1 MLGRISRSSSQLTE
15 SSRVAR
21 IASGDGAPAT
31 ATVGRGGNARL
42 NPERVLVCIDP
53 AKPSPEVIVA
63 GAQLAARVG
72 AIWFAAAVDVSRSS
86 SFMAGQRRP
95 RLLSSDVI
103 ALIEM
108 LGGEVIEV
116 TARDPAAGLIG
127 LAFREGFTHV
137 VFGQRRAFSLPRLFK
152 RSTCQQFAT
161 NVPGT
166 PVYVVPIVTA
176 ERLPHFPFSASAHRA
191 LVVGAAVAAGVAAIA
206 LIAVMPALVALGI
219 AVTIAIAWCIWLERN
234 PTTQN

>member
-1 MLGRISRSSSQLTE
+1 M
-15 SSRVAR
+15 
-21 IASGDGAPAT
+21 
-31 ATVGRGGNARL
+31 ATVGRGGSARL
-42 NPERVLVCIDP
+42 NLERVLVCIDP
-53 AKPSPEVIVA
+53 AKPSSEVIVA

-95 RLLSSDVI
+95 RLLSPDVI

-127 LAFREGFTHV
+127 LASREGFTHV

-166 PVYVVPIVTA
+166 PVYVVPIATA
-176 ERLPHFPFSASAHRA
+176 ERRPHFPFSASAHRA

-206 LIAVMPALVALGI
+206 LIAVMPALVSLGI